1 MSFVPPV
8 TEWGA
13 ETDFSREIR
22 YLGGRHDR
30 GKALAFII
38 VSAHQMT
45 DSRMRTIR
53 ARPLALCAGSLALIA
68 MTACVAAGY
77 LLGQAR
83 ATGGS
88 PSLLSGPSVLDFKRP
103 EGQALV
109 ERVGSLSGR
118 LTRLEIEAGDLAK
131 RLGVKRAPAP
141 VPTAPVATTAATE
154 APAAASLDSE
164 PSGGPLLPVDGP
176 PMTAEAASA
185 PVGDYGTGL
194 SQLEI
199 EIDLIEASLDSI
211 ADAAAARD
219 LTDMANPNR
228 VPVFGNMPRI
238 SSGFGVRRDPF
249 TGRLAHHMG
258 LDIPA
263 ARGAAILASGG
274 GRVVW
279 AGFRGA
285 YGNAVVIDHGNGLQ
299 TLYGHCSKLFVHAG
313 DLVMPRQKIAAVG
326 STGRSTG
333 PHLHFEVIRN
343 GVRVEPGRVL
353 ASVLARNAD

>member
-1 MSFVPPV
+1 
-8 TEWGA
+8 
-13 ETDFSREIR
+13 
-22 YLGGRHDR
+22 
-30 GKALAFII
+30 LAFII

-53 ARPLALCAGSLALIA
+53 ARPLLLCAGTLAL
-68 MTACVAAGY
+68 AAVSASA
-77 LLGQAR
+77 LLGYFVGQSRIASG
-83 ATGGS
+83 ASAGS
-88 PSLLSGPSVLDFKRP
+88 APTVVDFERP
-103 EGQALV
+103 EGRALV

-118 LTRLEIEAGDLAK
+118 LTRLEIEAADLAK
-131 RLGVKRAPAP
+131 RLGVKPGRAS
-141 VPTAPVATTAATE
+141 VQ
-154 APAAASLDSE
+154 PAAAEIADTKTASSE
-164 PSGGPLLPVDGP
+164 SAGGPLLPLDDSP
-176 PMTAEAASA
+176 SLAAA
-185 PVGDYGTGL
+185 ANTPVGDYGSGL
-194 SQLEI
+194 AQLET
-199 EIDLIEASLDSI
+199 ELAMLEASLDHMAEA
-211 ADAAAARD
+211 ADELD

-228 VPVFGNMPRI
+228 LPVFGKVPRI

-263 ARGAAILASGG
+263 ARGTAILASGG
-274 GRVVW
+274 GRVVS
-279 AGFRGA
+279 AGFRGP

-353 ASVLARNAD
+353 ASVLARQAD

>member
-1 MSFVPPV
+1 
-8 TEWGA
+8 
-13 ETDFSREIR
+13 
-22 YLGGRHDR
+22 
-30 GKALAFII
+30 LAFII
-38 VSAHQMT
+38 VSAHQMA
-45 DSRMRTIR
+45 DSV
-53 ARPLALCAGSLALIA
+53 
-68 MTACVAAGY
+68 CVASGY
-77 LLGQAR
+77 VLGQAH
-83 ATGGS
+83 ATGGAARM
-88 PSLLSGPSVLDFKRP
+88 SGPSVLDFKRP

-131 RLGVKRAPAP
+131 RLGVKRAP
-141 VPTAPVATTAATE
+141 PTASTTPLATTAATDT
-154 APAAASLDSE
+154 AKSTAADDE
-164 PSGGPLLPVDGP
+164 PSGGPLLPVEGP
-176 PMTAEAASA
+176 AMSAAAASA

-194 SQLEI
+194 SQLET
-199 EIDLIEASLDSI
+199 EIDLLEASLDSI

-263 ARGAAILASGG
+263 ARGDAILASGG

-299 TLYGHCSKLFVHAG
+299 TLYGHCSKLFVRAG

-353 ASVLARNAD
+353 ASVLARNVD

>member
-1 MSFVPPV
+1 
-8 TEWGA
+8 
-13 ETDFSREIR
+13 
-22 YLGGRHDR
+22 
-30 GKALAFII
+30 
-38 VSAHQMT
+38 
-45 DSRMRTIR
+45 MRTIR
-53 ARPLALCAGSLALIA
+53 ARPLVLCAGSLALVA

-77 LLGQAR
+77 FIGQSQ
-83 ATGGS
+83 ATGGTS
-88 PSLLSGPSVLDFKRP
+88 FVSVPSVLDFRRP

-109 ERVGSLSGR
+109 DRVGSLSGR
-118 LTRLEIEAGDLAK
+118 LTRLEIEAQDLAK
-131 RLGVKRAPAP
+131 RLGVKRAS
-141 VPTAPVATTAATE
+141 VS
-154 APAAASLDSE
+154 AAASAPTVSAATAVAATTPQDDG
-164 PSGGPLLPVDGP
+164 PSGGPLLPVDGSP
-176 PMTAEAASA
+176 VPASAATA

-194 SQLEI
+194 AHLET
-199 EIDLIEASLDSI
+199 EIDLLEASLEGL
-211 ADAAAARD
+211 ADVAAARD
-219 LTDMANPNR
+219 LTDMAYPNR
-228 VPVFGNMPRI
+228 VPVLGNMPHI

-263 ARGAAILASGG
+263 AMGTAILASGG
-274 GRVVW
+274 GRVVS
-279 AGFRGA
+279 AGFRGP

-353 ASVLARNAD
+353 ESVLARQAN